1 MKLTIT
7 VNKLG
12 IVKWWIDASYLI
24 HEDCKGQTGV
34 MMLLGEG
41 ALFAASW
48 KQKLNVRSSTE
59 GELVGLDDALPI
71 ILWCKYF
78 IEAQG
83 YTVEHNIVH
92 QDNKSHFSLLEM
104 ENYLAAREHD
114 ISRLGTSISLIR
126 WRVAMSSWHMSQPR
140 QCGLTF

>member
-7 VNKLG
+7 VDKLG

-24 HEDCKGQTGV
+24 HKDCKGQTGV
-34 MMLLGEG
+34 MMSLGEG

-48 KQKLNVRSSTE
+48 EQKLNVRSSTE

-92 QDNKSHFSLLEM
+92 QDNKSTLL
-104 ENYLAAREHD
+104 LA
-114 ISRLGTSISLIR
+114 
-126 WRVAMSSWHMSQPR
+126 
-140 QCGLTF
+140 